1 MPNDL
6 ILASGSATRRQLLE
20 NAGLSVTVDPAR
32 IDEESLRASMIAEGA
47 SPRDVAD
54 GLAEMKARRIAM
66 KHPEGLVLGCDQ
78 VLALKSEVFGKA
90 ATPDELKQTLRRLS
104 GQMHML
110 LSATVIYEDAEP
122 VWRHVGVVR
131 MHMRVLSD
139 AYLDDY
145 VARNWDEVRH
155 SVGGYH
161 VEGEGV
167 RLFTRIEG
175 DYFNVLGLPMLELV
189 NYMALRGDIAT

>member
-1 MPNDL
+1 MPKDL

-20 NAGLSVTVDPAR
+20 NAGLSVAVDPAR
-32 IDEESLRASMIAEGA
+32 IDEEGVRAAMQAEGA
-47 SPRDVAD
+47 SPRDIAD

-66 KHPEGLVLGCDQ
+66 KHGEGLVLGCDQ
-78 VLALKSEVFGKA
+78 VLALKSEIFGKA
-90 ATPDELKQTLRRLS
+90 GTPEALTQTLGRLS
-104 GQMHML
+104 GQTHML
-110 LSATVIYEDAEP
+110 LSAAVIYEDGAP

-131 MHMRVLSD
+131 MHMRELSEGFV
-139 AYLDDY
+139 ADY

-161 VEGEGV
+161 VEGEGI

-175 DYFNVLGLPMLELV
+175 DYFAVLGLPLTELL
-189 NYMALRGDIAT
+189 NYLVLRGTIAT

>member
-1 MPNDL
+1 MPSDL

-20 NAGLSVTVDPAR
+20 NAGFHVTVDPAR
-32 IDEESLRASMIAEGA
+32 IDEESLRAAMIAEGA

-66 KHPEGLVLGCDQ
+66 KHPQGLVLGCDQ

-90 ATPDELKQTLRRLS
+90 DTPEDLKDTLRRLA

-110 LSATVIYEDAEP
+110 LSAAVIYEDGEP

-131 MHMRVLSD
+131 LHMRALSE
-139 AYLDDY
+139 AYLEDY

-161 VEGEGV
+161 VEGEGL

>member
-20 NAGLSVTVDPAR
+20 NVGLSVTVDPAR
-32 IDEESLRASMIAEGA
+32 IDEESLRMAMIAEGA

-78 VLALKSEVFGKA
+78 VLALKSEIFGKA
-90 ATPDELKQTLRRLS
+90 ATPDGLKQTLRRLS
-104 GQMHML
+104 GQTHML
-110 LSATVIYEDAEP
+110 LSAAVIYEDAEP

-161 VEGEGV
+161 LEAEGL
-167 RLFTRIEG
+167 RLFTRVEG
-175 DYFNVLGLPMLELV
+175 DYFNVLGLPMLDIL
-189 NYMALRGDIAT
+189 NYLAQRGDIAT

>member
-1 MPNDL
+1 MPKDL

-20 NAGLSVTVDPAR
+20 NAGLSVAVDPAR
-32 IDEESLRASMIAEGA
+32 IDEEGVRAAMQVEGA
-47 SPRDVAD
+47 SPRDIAD

-66 KHPEGLVLGCDQ
+66 KHGEGLVLGCDQ
-78 VLALKSEVFGKA
+78 VLALKSEIFGKA
-90 ATPDELKQTLRRLS
+90 GTPEALTQTLRRLS
-104 GQMHML
+104 GQTHML
-110 LSATVIYEDAEP
+110 LSAVVIYEDGAP

-131 MHMRVLSD
+131 MHMRELSEGFV
-139 AYLDDY
+139 ADY

-161 VEGEGV
+161 VEGEGI

-175 DYFNVLGLPMLELV
+175 DYFAVLGLPLTELL
-189 NYMALRGDIAT
+189 NYLVLRGTIAT